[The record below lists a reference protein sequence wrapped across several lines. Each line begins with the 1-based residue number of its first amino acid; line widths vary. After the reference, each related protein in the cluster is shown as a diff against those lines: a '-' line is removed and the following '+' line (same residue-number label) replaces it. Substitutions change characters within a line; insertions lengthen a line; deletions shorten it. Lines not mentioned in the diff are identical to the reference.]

1 MGALGIIGILLILIG
16 SYINNPLV
24 LAAIIG
30 ALLIIARIMEVFDL
44 FGTDN
49 ETQMGKNS
57 LKNDLN
63 KKFH

>member
-30 ALLIIARIMEVFDL
+30 AFLIIARIMEVFDL

-49 ETQMGKNS
+49 ETQMGK
-57 LKNDLN
+57 K
-63 KKFH
+63 